1 MKRYAFLG
9 LLLPFLSLGQILVNV
24 PLSDG
29 VLPATWQNVDVDGFA
44 ADVFYADQGIW
55 AGSTAWEEVNFSSY
69 GRAFYSTSN
78 FETATGNANDWMI
91 TDSISITQD
100 TRLGFELV
108 SSQFNGPESHTV
120 YVTASI
126 AGATPQPSDF
136 VAPEQNFTTIPGQ
149 WSSNEVDLSAYIGST
164 IYIAFVN
171 DNPSSGNIQGIR
183 NIIVRELL
191 SNDVSIEAFNSNA
204 VNQRT
209 PLNSTTRYSV
219 LDYSKTTAFQPR
231 LTLRN
236 QGLSALDSVVITMN
250 IDDDVSGYTISDTY
264 QLSPAL
270 AAGDTTTIA
279 LAAIGLDTLFPALQS
294 NQELDVEIFT
304 DSSNGNGLSLA
315 EDTVFSF
322 MVNPRQYFS
331 PPFST
336 SFEYVLGGSSFS
348 WEWNEW
354 GWKSFDVNN
363 DNDAILVD
371 QQANYTAADGAYM
384 LFSGVRFSGA
394 VTDGDVG
401 DYVETPEMQ
410 FDAGDYVI
418 SMLGAAI
425 TGSGSTL
432 DVDLVRPNGS
442 SLSLG
447 QLSTGGGSTHQ
458 TVSLAFNV
466 STTDSGYILRFTE
479 RTGDR
484 GSWDLLSIEELTPPA
499 AGGNL
504 AATDENNPFVEY
516 CDKNVILTNTSVAT
530 GGSTT
535 VNWGDGTAVQS
546 IAPGASVQHSY
557 SSNGSYTITI
567 TAANPAG
574 SDQFTIDLEVT
585 DPPALNADFIVINQG
600 NGNVSITLEETF
612 PCGGVQTTIDWGDGT
627 VNSST
632 SHVYSS
638 NGTYTITL
646 TAQTAIDIAQSSNS
660 VTIAGLATSIDDAVS
675 AGLLIG
681 PNPVHDELQISW
693 ETPID
698 YINVVDAQGSIVQHW
713 TSSKN
718 NSRVIFNC
726 KDWKAGSYIIQ
737 IQEGQN
743 MRAIPILVE

>member
-1 MKRYAFLG
+1 MKRIVLFG
-9 LLLPFLSLGQILVNV
+9 LLLPLLSSGQILVDV

-44 ADVFYADQGIW
+44 ADVFYTDQGIW
-55 AGSTAWEEVNFSSY
+55 AGLTAWEEVNFSSY

-91 TDSISITQD
+91 TDAIPITQE
-100 TRLGFELV
+100 TRLDFELV
-108 SSQFNGPESHTV
+108 SSQFNGPESHSV
-120 YVTASI
+120 YVADMI

-136 VAPEQNFTTIPGQ
+136 GAPEQNFTTIPGQ

-164 IYIAFVN
+164 IYVAFVN
-171 DNPSSGNIQGIR
+171 DNSSSGNIQGIR
-183 NIIVRELL
+183 NIVIRELL
-191 SNDVSIEAFNSNA
+191 SNDVSIEVFNSNA

-219 LDYSKTTAFQPR
+219 LDYSKTAAYQPL

-236 QGLSALDSVVITMN
+236 QGLNALDSVVITMN
-250 IDDDVSGYTISDTY
+250 IDDDVTGYTISDTY
-264 QLSPAL
+264 ALSPAL
-270 AAGDTTTIA
+270 LAGDTTTIA
-279 LAAIGLDTLFPALQS
+279 LSAIGLDTLFPALQS

-304 DSSNGNGLSLA
+304 DSANGNGLSLA
-315 EDTVFSF
+315 EDTAFSF
-322 MVNPRQYFS
+322 MINPRQYFS
-331 PPFST
+331 PPYTT

-354 GWKSFDVNN
+354 GWKSFDENN

-371 QQANYTAADGAYM
+371 EQTNYTAADGAYM
-384 LFSGVRFSGA
+384 LFSGVRYSGA
-394 VTDGDVG
+394 VTDGDIG

-425 TGSGSTL
+425 TGNGSTL

-447 QLSTGGGSTHQ
+447 QLSTGGGTTHQ
-458 TVSLAFNV
+458 AVSLAFNV
-466 STTDSGYILRFTE
+466 PTTDSGYVLRFTE
-479 RTGDR
+479 RNGER
-484 GSWDLLSIEELTPPA
+484 GSWDLLSIEELTPPV

-504 AATDENNPFVEY
+504 AATDETNPFVEY
-516 CDKNVILTNTSVAT
+516 CDKNIILTNTSVAT

-535 VNWGDGTAVQS
+535 VDWGDGSPVHSMAS
-546 IAPGASVQHSY
+546 GASLQHSY
-557 SSNGSYTITI
+557 SSNGNYTITV
-567 TAANPAG
+567 TATNPAG

-585 DPPALNADFIVINQG
+585 DPPVLNADFIVVNQG
-600 NGNVSITLEETF
+600 NGNVNITLEETF
-612 PCGGVQTTIDWGDGT
+612 PCGGVQTNVDWGDGT

-632 SHVYSS
+632 SHVYSA

-646 TAQTAIDIAQSSNS
+646 TAQTAIDIDQSNNS
-660 VTIAGLATSIDDAVS
+660 VTISGLATSIDDDLS
-675 AGLLIG
+675 SGLRVG
-681 PNPVHDELQISW
+681 PNPVQDKLQISW

-698 YINVVDAQGSIVQHW
+698 RITILDAQGRVMKDWVSSGN
-713 TSSKN
+713 TSS
-718 NSRVIFNC
+718 VVFNC
-726 KDWKAGSYIIQ
+726 KDWQVGSYIVQ

-743 MRAIPILVE
+743 MGAVPILIE

>member
-1 MKRYAFLG
+1 MKRIVLFG
-9 LLLPFLSLGQILVNV
+9 LLLPLLSFGQILVDV

-44 ADVFYADQGIW
+44 ADVFYTDQGIW
-55 AGSTAWEEVNFSSY
+55 AGLSAWEEVNFSSY

-91 TDSISITQD
+91 TDAISITQE
-100 TRLGFELV
+100 TRLDFELV
-108 SSQFNGPESHTV
+108 SSQFNGPESHSV
-120 YVTASI
+120 YIANMI
-126 AGATPQPSDF
+126 AGAAPQPSDF

-164 IYIAFVN
+164 IYVAFVN
-171 DNPSSGNIQGIR
+171 DNSSSGNIQGIR
-183 NIIVRELL
+183 NIVIRELL
-191 SNDVSIEAFNSNA
+191 SNDVSIEVFNSNA

-219 LDYSKTTAFQPR
+219 LDYSKTTAYQPL

-236 QGLSALDSVVITMN
+236 QGLNALDSVVITMN
-250 IDDDVSGYTISDTY
+250 IDDDVTGYTISETY
-264 QLSPAL
+264 QLSQAL
-270 AAGDTTTIA
+270 PAGDTTTIA
-279 LAAIGLDTLFPALQS
+279 LSAIGLDTLFPALQS

-315 EDTVFSF
+315 EDTAFSF
-322 MVNPRQYFS
+322 MINPRQYFS
-331 PPFST
+331 PPYTT

-354 GWKSFDVNN
+354 GWKSFDENN

-371 QQANYTAADGAYM
+371 EQTNYTAADGAYM
-384 LFSGVRFSGA
+384 LFSGVRYSGA
-394 VTDGDVG
+394 VTDGDIG

-410 FDAGDYVI
+410 FDAGDYVL

-425 TGSGSTL
+425 TGNGSTL

-447 QLSTGGGSTHQ
+447 QISTGGGTTHQ
-458 TVSLAFNV
+458 AVSLAFNI
-466 STTDSGYILRFTE
+466 STTDSGYVLRFTE
-479 RTGDR
+479 RNGER
-484 GSWDLLSIEELTPPA
+484 GSWDLLSIEELTPPV

-504 AATDENNPFVEY
+504 AATDETNPYVEY
-516 CDKNVILTNTSVAT
+516 CDKNIILTNTSVAT

-535 VNWGDGTAVQS
+535 VDWGDGSAVQS
-546 IAPGASVQHSY
+546 MASGASLQHSY
-557 SSNGSYTITI
+557 SSNGNYTITV
-567 TAANPAG
+567 TATNPAG

-585 DPPALNADFIVINQG
+585 DPPVLNADFIVINQG
-600 NGNVSITLEETF
+600 NGNVNITLEETF
-612 PCGGVQTTIDWGDGT
+612 PCGGVQTNVDWGDGT

-632 SHVYSS
+632 SHVYSA

-646 TAQTAIDIAQSSNS
+646 TAQTAIDIDQSNNS
-660 VTIAGLATSIDDAVS
+660 VTISGLATSIDNDLSSGFRV
-675 AGLLIG
+675 G
-681 PNPVHDELQISW
+681 PNPVQDKLRISW

-698 YINVVDAQGSIVQHW
+698 HITILDAQGRVMKDWMSSGN
-713 TSSKN
+713 TSS
-718 NSRVIFNC
+718 VVFNC
-726 KDWKAGSYIIQ
+726 KDWQAGSYIIQ

-743 MRAIPILVE
+743 MGAIPILVE

>member
-1 MKRYAFLG
+1 MKRIALLG
-9 LLLPFLSLGQILVNV
+9 LLLPLFSYGQILVDV

-44 ADVFYADQGIW
+44 ADVFYTDQGIW

-91 TDSISITQD
+91 TDAISITQE
-100 TRLGFELV
+100 TRLDFELV

-120 YVTASI
+120 YVTSSI

-136 VAPEQNFTTIPGQ
+136 VTPGQNFTTIPGQ

-219 LDYSKTTAFQPR
+219 LDYSKTSAYQVL

-236 QGLSALDSVVITMN
+236 QGLNALDSVVITMN
-250 IDDDVSGYTISDTY
+250 IDDDVTGYTLSETY
-264 QLSPAL
+264 QLSPSL

-279 LAAIGLDTLFPALQS
+279 LSAIGLDTLFPALQS

-304 DSSNGNGLSLA
+304 DSSNANGLSLA

-322 MVNPRQYFS
+322 MINPRQYFS
-331 PPFST
+331 PPYTT

-371 QQANYTAADGAYM
+371 QQTSYPAADGAYM
-384 LFSGVRFSGA
+384 LFSGVRYSGA
-394 VTDGDVG
+394 VTNGDNG

-432 DVDLVRPNGS
+432 EVDLVRPNGS
-442 SLSLG
+442 PLSLG

-458 TVSLAFNV
+458 AVSLAFNV
-466 STTDSGYILRFTE
+466 PTTDSGYVLRFTE

-484 GSWDLLSIEELTPPA
+484 GSWDLLSIEELTPPV

-504 AATDENNPFVEY
+504 AAADETNPFVEY

-535 VNWGDGTAVQS
+535 VDWGDGTAVQS
-546 IAPGASVQHSY
+546 MAPGASLQHSY
-557 SSNGSYTITI
+557 SSNGSYTITV
-567 TAANPAG
+567 TATNPAG

-585 DPPALNADFIVINQG
+585 DPPALNADFFVINQG

-646 TAQTAIDIAQSSNS
+646 TAQTAIDIDQSNNS
-660 VTIAGLATSIDDAVS
+660 VTIAGLATSIDDVS
-675 AGLLIG
+675 QGFRVG

-693 ETPID
+693 ETPVNRI
-698 YINVVDAQGSIVQHW
+698 IIIDAQGRVIKDW
-713 TSSKN
+713 KASSN
-718 NSRVIFNC
+718 ASSVIFNC
-726 KDWKAGSYIIQ
+726 KDWQTGSYIVQ

-743 MRAIPILVE
+743 MRAIPILIE

>member
-1 MKRYAFLG
+1 MKKITLLG
-9 LLLPFLSLGQILVNV
+9 LLLPFLSTAQILVNV

-44 ADVFYADQGIW
+44 ADVFYTDQGIW

-91 TDSISITQD
+91 TDAISITQE
-100 TRLGFELV
+100 TRLDFELV

-120 YVTASI
+120 YVADAI

-136 VAPEQNFTTIPGQ
+136 GAPEQNFTTIPGQ

-219 LDYSKTTAFQPR
+219 LDYSKTNAFQPR
-231 LTLRN
+231 ITLRN
-236 QGLSALDSVVITMN
+236 QGLNPLDSVVITMN
-250 IDDDVSGYTISDTY
+250 IDDDVTGYAISDTY
-264 QLSPAL
+264 ALSPAL

-315 EDTVFSF
+315 EDTAFSF
-322 MVNPRQYFS
+322 MINPRQYFS
-331 PPFST
+331 PPYTT

-348 WEWNEW
+348 WEWSEW
-354 GWKSFDVNN
+354 GWKSFDVND

-371 QQANYTAADGAYM
+371 QQTNYTAADGAYM
-384 LFSGVRFSGA
+384 LFSGVRYSGA
-394 VTDGDVG
+394 VTDGDIG

-418 SMLGAAI
+418 SILGAAI
-425 TGSGSTL
+425 SGNGSTL

-447 QLSTGGGSTHQ
+447 QLSTGGGTTHQ
-458 TVSLAFNV
+458 NVSLAFNV
-466 STTDSGYILRFTE
+466 STSDSGYVLRFTE

-484 GSWDLLSIEELTPPA
+484 GSWDLLSIEELTPPV

-504 AATDENNPFVEY
+504 AATDEINPYVEY
-516 CDKNVILTNTSVAT
+516 CDRNVIFTNTSVAT
-530 GGSTT
+530 GGGAT
-535 VNWGDGTAVQS
+535 VDWGDGSAAQS
-546 IAPGASVQHSY
+546 MLPGASLQHNY
-557 SSNGSYTITI
+557 SSNGNYTITV
-567 TAANPAG
+567 TATNPAG

-632 SHVYSS
+632 SHIYSS

-646 TAQTAIDIAQSSNS
+646 TAQTAIDIDQSNNS
-660 VTIAGLATSIDDAVS
+660 VTIAGLATSIDDEVFS
-675 AGLLIG
+675 GLQVG
-681 PNPVHDELQISW
+681 PNPVHGELQISW

-698 YINVVDAQGSIVQHW
+698 RITIMDAQGRLIKDWMSSGN
-713 TSSKN
+713 TSSVN
-718 NSRVIFNC
+718 FNC
-726 KDWKAGSYIIQ
+726 KDWQAGSYIVQ

-743 MRAIPILVE
+743 IQAIPILVE

>member
-1 MKRYAFLG
+1 M
-9 LLLPFLSLGQILVNV
+9 
-24 PLSDG
+24 
-29 VLPATWQNVDVDGFA
+29 
-44 ADVFYADQGIW
+44 
-55 AGSTAWEEVNFSSY
+55 
-69 GRAFYSTSN
+69 
-78 FETATGNANDWMI
+78 
-91 TDSISITQD
+91 
-100 TRLGFELV
+100 
-108 SSQFNGPESHTV
+108 
-120 YVTASI
+120 
-126 AGATPQPSDF
+126 
-136 VAPEQNFTTIPGQ
+136 
-149 WSSNEVDLSAYIGST
+149 
-164 IYIAFVN
+164 
-171 DNPSSGNIQGIR
+171 
-183 NIIVRELL
+183 

-219 LDYSKTTAFQPR
+219 LDYSKTNAFQPR
-231 LTLRN
+231 ITLRN
-236 QGLSALDSVVITMN
+236 QGLNALDSVVITMN
-250 IDDDVSGYTISDTY
+250 IDDDLTGYAISDTY
-264 QLSPAL
+264 TLSPAL
-270 AAGDTTTIA
+270 ATGDTTTIA

-304 DSSNGNGLSLA
+304 DSSNANGLSLA

-322 MVNPRQYFS
+322 MINPRQYFS
-331 PPFST
+331 PPYTT

-371 QQANYTAADGAYM
+371 QQTNYTAADGAYM
-384 LFSGVRFSGA
+384 LFSGVRYSGA

-425 TGSGSTL
+425 SGNGSTL

-447 QLSTGGGSTHQ
+447 QLSTGGGTTHQ

-466 STTDSGYILRFTE
+466 PTTDSGYVLRFTE

-484 GSWDLLSIEELTPPA
+484 GSWDLLSIEELTPPV

-504 AATDENNPFVEY
+504 AATDESNPFVEY
-516 CDKNVILTNTSVAT
+516 CDRNLILTNTSVAT
-530 GGSTT
+530 GGGST
-535 VNWGDGTAVQS
+535 VDWGDGSAVQ
-546 IAPGASVQHSY
+546 AMLPGASLQHNY
-557 SSNGSYTITI
+557 SSNGNYTITV
-567 TAANPAG
+567 TATNPAG

-632 SHVYSS
+632 SHIYSS

-646 TAQTAIDIAQSSNS
+646 TAQTAIDIDQANNS
-660 VTIAGLATSIDDAVS
+660 VTIAGLATSIDDEVS
-675 AGLLIG
+675 AGIR
-681 PNPVHDELQISW
+681 
-693 ETPID
+693 
-698 YINVVDAQGSIVQHW
+698 VDRIQC
-713 TSSKN
+713 TM
-718 NSRVIFNC
+718 NC
-726 KDWKAGSYIIQ
+726 KYHGRRQLTELPSWTLKDV
-737 IQEGQN
+737 
-743 MRAIPILVE
+743 L

>member
-1 MKRYAFLG
+1 MKRIALFG
-9 LLLPFLSLGQILVNV
+9 LLLPLLSYGQILVDV

-44 ADVFYADQGIW
+44 ADVFYTDQGIW

-91 TDSISITQD
+91 TDAISITQE
-100 TRLGFELV
+100 TRLDFELV

-136 VAPEQNFTTIPGQ
+136 VAPGQNFTTIPGQ

-191 SNDVSIEAFNSNA
+191 SSDVSIEAFNSNA

-219 LDYSKTTAFQPR
+219 LDYSKTTAYQPL

-236 QGLSALDSVVITMN
+236 QGLNALDSVVITMN
-250 IDDDVSGYTISDTY
+250 IDDDVTGYTLSETY
-264 QLSPAL
+264 QFSPSL

-279 LAAIGLDTLFPALQS
+279 LSAIGLDTLFPALQS

-322 MVNPRQYFS
+322 MINPRQYFT
-331 PPFST
+331 PPYTT

-354 GWKSFDVNN
+354 GWKSFDVNI

-371 QQANYTAADGAYM
+371 QQTSYPAADGAYM
-384 LFSGVRFSGA
+384 LFSGVRYSGS
-394 VTDGDVG
+394 VTNGDIG

-425 TGSGSTL
+425 SGNGSSL

-466 STTDSGYILRFTE
+466 PTTDSGYILRFTE

-484 GSWDLLSIEELTPPA
+484 GSWDLLSIEELTPPV
-499 AGGNL
+499 AGANL
-504 AATDENNPFVEY
+504 AATDESNPFVEY

-530 GGSTT
+530 GGTTT
-535 VNWGDGTAVQS
+535 VDWGDGTAVQPM
-546 IAPGASVQHSY
+546 APGASLQHSY
-557 SSNGSYTITI
+557 SSNGNYTITV

-574 SDQFTIDLEVT
+574 NDLFTIDLEVT
-585 DPPALNADFIVINQG
+585 DPPALNADFFVINQG

-612 PCGGVQTTIDWGDGT
+612 PCGGIQTTIDWGDGT

-646 TAQTAIDIAQSSNS
+646 TAQTAIDIDQSNNS
-660 VTIAGLATSIDDAVS
+660 VTIAGLATSIDDNIS
-675 AGLLIG
+675 AGLRVG
-681 PNPVHDELQISW
+681 PNPVHDELHISW
-693 ETPID
+693 EAPID
-698 YINVVDAQGSIVQHW
+698 RITIMDAQGRIMKDWMSSGS
-713 TSSKN
+713 TSS
-718 NSRVIFNC
+718 RHFNC
-726 KDWKAGSYIIQ
+726 KDWQAGSYIVQ
-737 IQEGQN
+737 IQVGQN
-743 MRAIPILVE
+743 IQAIPILVE